1 MRNLFSTK
9 RGERL
14 ARKAVHGPV
23 GVGPG
28 AQPFVELDRL
38 AVPVED
44 RPLEP
49 AASSFQRN
57 ARELPEQRAPH
68 SMAALV
74 GNHEEVLEV
83 EPPLPEEG
91 RELMKEASKSTPS
104 SRAFRA

>member
-1 MRNLFSTK
+1 MPNLFSTK

-14 ARKAVHGPV
+14 AREAVHGPV

-49 AASSFQRN
+49 AASSFQRD
-57 ARELPEQRAPH
+57 ARELPQQRAPH

-74 GNHEEVLEV
+74 GNHEEVLHV
-83 EPPLPEEG
+83 EPPPPEYSPEPLKAYTTS
-91 RELMKEASKSTPS
+91 EL
-104 SRAFRA
+104 